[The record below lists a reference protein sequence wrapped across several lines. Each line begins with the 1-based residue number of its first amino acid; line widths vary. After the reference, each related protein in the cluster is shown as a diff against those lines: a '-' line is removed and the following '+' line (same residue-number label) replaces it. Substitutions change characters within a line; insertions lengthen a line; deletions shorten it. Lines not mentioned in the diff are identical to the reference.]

1 MSRSNTG
8 FKVADSLHL
17 VRQTLSKGSAPA
29 KPVEVPTNHIA
40 VLDCSGSM
48 AYDLPKVR
56 QQLKLKL
63 PKLLKPNDT
72 ISLVWFSGRGQCD
85 ILLEAEPVA
94 TLADLKD
101 VNTAID
107 RWIKPV
113 GMTGFKEPIELVS
126 KLTERLGK
134 KNKNVCALIFMSDG
148 CDNQWPRGDILKAVE
163 KAAGGLASATFV
175 EYGYYADRPLLT
187 AMAEKSGGS
196 LIFAEDFARYEP
208 AFEAAIQRKQT
219 GAPRVSVDVKGDA
232 IGGFAFA
239 LDQGDL
245 VTYGIEGGKIS
256 VPESLHEV
264 WYLSPSV
271 IGEAGNELGGIAKD
285 ASAGKAPAPAQQV
298 LDAAY
303 AAVSL
308 FATRMKSDV
317 VFPFLKALGDV
328 RFIEQF
334 SGCFGKQKYSDF
346 MDGAKLAAFDAKLRF
361 EKGWDPKKVPKDDAF
376 TIIELLNLLASD
388 DENRVLLDHESFKY
402 SKIGRGRTDASEN
415 LTEAELE
422 KVREIT
428 AKITSERDAKKIKA
442 LNDEIAAITA
452 SKQPSLKFVADPAPD
467 GYPISSLTFNEDRP
481 NVSMLVRK
489 TGKVDLTGRAIPQG
503 SKIPSQF
510 ETFIFRNY
518 AIIKDGL
525 VNVEMLPVRLTR
537 ETAKKLEAADLPAG
551 TIGLLDVKNHK
562 EGDFLIDLRKLPVIN
577 RKMVKAVS
585 AKDFFGTCLALTKSQ
600 AAQKVYNTYAK
611 DMLPEKKSASFSVL
625 YGDAGATWLKEQG
638 FTDYSGFSP
647 KSVQAESTDVY
658 MGKELKVSLKGLS
671 SLPKLS
677 EAKDKLAKG
686 KPNPPALLM
695 KEAIDEVEEFLAS
708 KAYTKAADKDA
719 VLKAWLDGQ
728 QKAAKTATR
737 KLIYE
742 VAQTTFCL
750 VVGQVWFSEFKSL
763 DENTLTVDGVECK
776 VEMKEIEIKV

>member
-1 MSRSNTG
+1 MSRSNTS
-8 FKVADSLHL
+8 FKVADSLYL

-29 KPVEVPTNHIA
+29 KPVEVPTDHIA

-56 QQLKLKL
+56 QQLKQKL
-63 PKLLKPNDT
+63 PKLLKPKDT

-85 ILLEAEPVA
+85 VLLEAEPVA

-126 KLTERLGK
+126 KLTERLAK
-134 KNKNVCALIFMSDG
+134 KSKNVCALIFMSDG

-219 GAPRVSVDVKGDA
+219 GAPRVSVDVKGDP

-245 VTYGIEGGKIS
+245 VTFGVEGGKIS
-256 VPESLHEV
+256 VSESLPEI
-264 WYLSPSV
+264 WYISPSV
-271 IGEAGNELGGIAKD
+271 IGEPGNELGGVAKD
-285 ASAGKAPAPAQQV
+285 ASAGKAAAPAQQI

-361 EKGWDPKKVPKDDAF
+361 ENGYDPKKVPRDDAF
-376 TIIELLNLLASD
+376 TVIELLNLLASD
-388 DENRVLLDHESFKY
+388 DDNKVLLDHESFKY
-402 SKIGRGRTDASEN
+402 SKIGRSRTDVSEN
-415 LTEAELE
+415 LTDDELE

-428 AKITSERDAKKIKA
+428 AKIASERDARRIKA
-442 LNDEIAAITA
+442 LNDEIAAITSA
-452 SKQPSLKFVADPAPD
+452 KQAPLKFVADPAPD

-489 TGKVDLTGRAIPQG
+489 TGKVDLTSRLPKDT
-503 SKIPSQF
+503 KIPASF

-525 VNVEMLPVRLTR
+525 VNVEMLPVRLSHK
-537 ETAKKLEAADLPAG
+537 TAYQLKAADLPEG
-551 TIGLLDVKNHK
+551 TLGALDVKDRK
-562 EGDFLIDLRKLPVIN
+562 EGDFLIDLRKLPIIN

-585 AKDFFGTCLALTKSQ
+585 AKDFFGTCLALTKAQ
-600 AAQKVYNTYAK
+600 AGQKVLNGYVK
-611 DMLPEKKSASFSVL
+611 DMLPEKKSASFAIL
-625 YGDAGATWLKEQG
+625 YGDDGATWLKEQG

-671 SLPKLS
+671 SLPSLK
-677 EAKDKLAKG
+677 EAKEKISKG
-686 KPNPPALLM
+686 KPNPPSVLM
-695 KEAIDEVEEFLAS
+695 KAAIDEVEEFLAS
-708 KAYTKAADKDA
+708 EVYTKAADQNA

-728 QKAAKTATR
+728 QKAARTDAR
-737 KLIYE
+737 KLIYQ